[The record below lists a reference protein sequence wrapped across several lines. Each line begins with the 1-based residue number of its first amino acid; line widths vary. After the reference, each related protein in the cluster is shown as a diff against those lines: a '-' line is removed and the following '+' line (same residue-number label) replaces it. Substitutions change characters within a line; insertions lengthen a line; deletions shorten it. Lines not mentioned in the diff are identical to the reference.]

1 MRKLI
6 AFITAALCMLS
17 GCASGLNGLISA
29 DRPTASAKES
39 ATVSAVADGIT
50 KTGARLTVTV
60 QNGRAEKYGYELKS
74 STGKSICA
82 DENAA
87 GVFNLEGLLEGTA
100 YSADIWAETDGGRI
114 EAVRAVAFTTA
125 EKYDAVTAYG
135 IDVWRWQ
142 ENIDWQAVASDNID
156 FAIIRAGY
164 TGGTDVCF
172 EEHFAGARAAGL
184 DVGVYFYC
192 YALTAE
198 QAKADAATVL
208 AQLGGRR
215 LDYPVFYDVED
226 EPDFIALTAE
236 ERTAIVDAFC
246 TEIEKAGYDAGVYT
260 AQYWLYDY
268 FDSDYIRG
276 RYDVWLAATLPE
288 PPESCSAAIWQYSHT
303 GTVKGIKGSV
313 DLNAAYKKY

>member
-87 GVFNLEGLLEGTA
+87 GVFNIEGLLEGTA

-125 EKYDAVTAYG
+125 EKYDAVTSYG
-135 IDVWRWQ
+135 IDVSRWQ

-198 QAKADAATVL
+198 QAKADAAAVL

-226 EPDFIALTAE
+226 EPDFIALTTE

-260 AQYWLYDY
+260 SQYWLYDY
-268 FDSDYIRG
+268 FDSDYIRS

-303 GTVKGIKGSV
+303 GTVKGIMGSV